1 MTGIFSGNHP
11 VYEAASLAFSALF
24 EGKGMVCRII
34 DGTRDYLVSRGMPK
48 EEAND
53 TVLKVRQMFFDPFAS
68 PGRHPTT
75 DPEFKKMLP
84 LFFETTMLMVNVFNY
99 GTSRYD
105 RERAEG
111 FAPKFVAYVREHF
124 PDGAPRLPMSEFL
137 GMVEEIDAGKPAFS
151 PRVGDYRYIRVHD
164 WEELKELSG
173 IYGLDAWCNVKNPSD
188 WDRYSLNGQGK
199 FYLLYTDDAAETYG
213 KLSVIGITV
222 NHYGKIVYAFDRD
235 NDCVDRD
242 AVRQI
247 AEHYGLNRPFAVDF
261 GTAMD
266 LVRHGYSCREVYPYF
281 NELDSRHAAVGFDDR
296 DDMCILDT
304 DSWDYASDT
313 FTELSRVR
321 NSDALLILDGTK
333 LYDLGREEVILD
345 TGSLG
350 GLWLKPGGYDP
361 DTMLFW
367 LTADG
372 GRPVNAVCIDDS
384 SPEMLLDID
393 NATPVAK
400 AVFTPATPGK
410 FPTVSGMEPGDF
422 WVVAAGD
429 GQYIVTS
436 PGNRL
441 DECKFVEDPAGTGIN
456 VVLSA
461 SGYYM
466 HIEGR
471 PGEDRRYFLMKDG
484 RRVFDREF
492 ADAGR
497 EDDGSIFLIDD
508 EGEYRFDPE
517 TGNVRKA

>member
-1 MTGIFSGNHP
+1 MTGIFTGNHP
-11 VYEAASLAFSALF
+11 VYEAANLAFSALF

-34 DGTRDYLVSRGMPK
+34 DGTRDQLVHHGMPK
-48 EEAND
+48 EQAND
-53 TVLKVRQMFFDPFAS
+53 TVLKVRQMFFDPFAA
-68 PGRHPTT
+68 PDRHPTT
-75 DPEFKKMLP
+75 DPDFKKMLP
-84 LFFETTMLMVNVFNY
+84 LFPSVTMLMVDVFNY

-105 RERAEG
+105 RERAES
-111 FAPKFVAYVREHF
+111 FAPKFVAYAREHF
-124 PDGAPRLPMSEFL
+124 PDGAPRLPMSEFFDL
-137 GMVEEIDAGKPAFS
+137 VKQIDAGKPAFS
-151 PRVGDYRYIRVHD
+151 PNVNDYSYVQVHD
-164 WEELKELSG
+164 WEELKELS
-173 IYGLDAWCNVKNPSD
+173 
-188 WDRYSLNGQGK
+188 GQGK

-261 GTAMD
+261 STAID
-266 LVRHGYSCREVYPYF
+266 LVNHGYSYREVYPYF

-304 DSWDYASDT
+304 DSGEYVSDT
-313 FTELSRVR
+313 FTGISRVR

-345 TGSLG
+345 ADRLG
-350 GLWLKPGGYDP
+350 GLWLKPGAYDP

-372 GRPVNAVCIDDS
+372 GRLVNAVCIDDS
-384 SPEMLLDID
+384 SLEMLLDID
-393 NATPVAK
+393 NATPVVK
-400 AVFTPATPGK
+400 AGFTPATPGK
-410 FPTVSGMEPGDF
+410 SPTVARMEPGDF
-422 WVVAAGD
+422 WVVTADD

-436 PGNRL
+436 PGKRL
-441 DECKFVEDPAGTGIN
+441 ADCKFVEDPAGTGIN

-471 PGEDRRYFLMKDG
+471 LGEDRRYFLMKDG

-492 ADAGR
+492 IDAGR
-497 EDDGSIFLIDD
+497 EDDGSIFLIADD
-508 EGEYRFDPE
+508 EEYRFDPE
-517 TGNVRKA
+517 TGNLRKA